1 MATIIPVIPAPV
13 ERSFATAST
22 RNSCDTVDDV
32 NDILLNT
39 FYIRKKPYQVF
50 FNAGKVMWER
60 DKTKKGS

>member
-1 MATIIPVIPAPV
+1 MAAIIPVTPAPV
-13 ERSFATAST
+13 DRSFATASSKT
-22 RNSCDTVDDV
+22 DDE

-50 FNAGKVMWER
+50 FNAGKVIWER